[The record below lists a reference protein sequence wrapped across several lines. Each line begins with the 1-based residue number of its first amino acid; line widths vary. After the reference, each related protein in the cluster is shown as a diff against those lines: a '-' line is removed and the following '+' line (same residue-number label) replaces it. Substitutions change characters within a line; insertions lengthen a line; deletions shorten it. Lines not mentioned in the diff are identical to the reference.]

1 MAGIYALSKVV
12 YKELR
17 DTIGPWAKA
26 RGFRRRPETAAGWQK
41 NVDPD
46 RVLYFQ
52 FEVSAW
58 GDPDI
63 GNSLN
68 GLVQLEPHPGGITAT
83 PIRQEYFTSCL
94 LRTELDRLA
103 RIQGAING
111 RRPPV
116 PAHFADDVGKD
127 TRVGDLLRTRYDPS
141 PAYQEGQ
148 LGPLAYYTLEDVR
161 DFTAFIVDTL
171 DPVMERFVAGYIPPV
186 IDTTPPHLR
195 SKTIDRIYE
204 RFKR

>member
-1 MAGIYALSKVV
+1 MAGTYALSKIV

-17 DTIGPWAKA
+17 DTIGPRAKA
-26 RGFRRRPETAAGWQK
+26 HGFGRRPATPAGWQK
-41 NVDPD
+41 NLDAG

-68 GLVQLEPHPGGITAT
+68 GSVQLEPHPGGITAT
-83 PIRQEYFTSCL
+83 PIRQSYFTTCL
-94 LRTELDRLA
+94 LRPELDRLA
-103 RIQGAING
+103 KIQGAINV

-116 PAHFADDVGKD
+116 PAEFERDMAKD
-127 TRVGDLLRTRYDPS
+127 TRVGDLLRSRYDPS
-141 PAYQEGQ
+141 PAYREGQ
-148 LGPLAYYTLEDVR
+148 IVPLAYYTLEDVR
-161 DFTAFIVDTL
+161 DFTAFIVDVL

-186 IDTTPPHLR
+186 IDTTPPQLR
-195 SKTIDRIYE
+195 SKAIHRILG
-204 RFKR
+204 RFKP

>member
-1 MAGIYALSKVV
+1 MAETYALSKVV

-26 RGFRRRPETAAGWQK
+26 HGFARRRETAAGWQK
-41 NVDPD
+41 NLDAD

-68 GLVQLEPHPGGITAT
+68 GRVQLEPHPGGITAT
-83 PIRQEYFTSCL
+83 PIRQEYFTTCL
-94 LRTELDRLA
+94 LRPELDRLA
-103 RIQGAING
+103 RIQGAINV
-111 RRPPV
+111 RRPRV
-116 PAHFADDVGKD
+116 PASFESDMGQD
-127 TRVGDLLRTRYDPS
+127 TRVGDLLRSRYDPS
-141 PAYQEGQ
+141 PAYQEGE
-148 LGPLAYYTLEDVR
+148 LVPLAYYTLEDVR
-161 DFTAFIVDTL
+161 DFSGFILDVL
-171 DPVMERFVAGYIPPV
+171 DPVLERFVAGNVPRP

-195 SKTIDRIYE
+195 SKTIDRILGL
-204 RFKR
+204 FKP

>member
-1 MAGIYALSKVV
+1 MAGSYALSKVV

-26 RGFRRRPETAAGWQK
+26 HGFARRRETAAGWQK
-41 NVDPD
+41 NLDAD

-68 GLVQLEPHPGGITAT
+68 GSVQLEPHPGGITAT
-83 PIRQEYFTSCL
+83 PIRQSYFTTCL
-94 LRTELDRLA
+94 LRPELDRLA
-103 RIQGAING
+103 KIQGAINV

-116 PAHFADDVGKD
+116 PPEFESDMGKD
-127 TRVGDLLRTRYDPS
+127 TRVGDLLRSRYDPS
-141 PAYQEGQ
+141 PAYQEGE
-148 LGPLAYYTLEDVR
+148 LVPLAYYSMEDVR
-161 DFTAFIVDTL
+161 DFTGFIVDVL
-171 DPVMERFVAGYIPPV
+171 EPVLERFVDGNIPRP

-195 SKTIDRIYE
+195 CKTIDRILG
-204 RFKR
+204 FQS

>member
-1 MAGIYALSKVV
+1 MAGTYALSKIV

-26 RGFRRRPETAAGWQK
+26 HAFGRRPDTPAGWQK
-41 NVDPD
+41 DLGPG

-63 GNSLN
+63 GNSLT
-68 GLVQLEPHPGGITAT
+68 GLVQFEPHPGGITAT

-94 LRTELDRLA
+94 LQRELDRLA
-103 RIQGAING
+103 KIQGVINV

-116 PAHFADDVGKD
+116 PADLADDVGKD
-127 TRVGDLLRTRYDPS
+127 TRVGDLLRSRYEAS
-141 PAYQEGQ
+141 PAYREGQ
-148 LGPLAYYTLEDVR
+148 IVPLAYYTLEDVR
-161 DFTAFIVDTL
+161 DFTAFIVDVL

-186 IDTTPPHLR
+186 IDTTPPQLR
-195 SKTIDRIYE
+195 SKAIDRILG
-204 RFKR
+204 RFKP

>member
-1 MAGIYALSKVV
+1 MAGTYALSKVV

-26 RGFRRRPETAAGWQK
+26 QGFARRTGTAAGWHK
-41 NVDPD
+41 NLDAD

-68 GLVQLEPHPGGITAT
+68 GRVQFEPHPGGITAT

-94 LRTELDRLA
+94 LEPELDRLA
-103 RIQGAING
+103 KIQGAINV

-116 PAHFADDVGKD
+116 PADLADDVGKD
-127 TRVGDLLRTRYDPS
+127 TRVGDLLRSRYDPS
-141 PAYQEGQ
+141 PAYQQGEIV
-148 LGPLAYYTLEDVR
+148 PLAYYTLEDVR
-161 DFTAFIVDTL
+161 DFTAFIVDVL

-195 SKTIDRIYE
+195 CKTIDRILGF
-204 RFKR
+204 FKP